1 MSRPRLLPLL
11 MLSGGLLAGCK
22 LLALGQAVEWPA
34 GLSGVPAVAR
44 LAMGRL
50 DGMLI
55 ASATA
60 SAPPTPASPTPA
72 SPGPAQ
78 HGAATAAARAPGPA
92 PVQPAMPAPE
102 PAPVSLAERAVL
114 ESLRERRGQL
124 EQREQA
130 LAAREA
136 ILAAAESRLKSR
148 LDEMAALQARLE
160 KLEQARNAREEA
172 GWRGLVKTYETMRP
186 RDAAAVFDELD
197 MPVLVQIVDRMRE
210 AKTAPVLG
218 AMRPDRARLLTSEL
232 ARHRNRA
239 NDPGGPDNS
248 QDARR

>member
-34 GLSGVPAVAR
+34 GLPGIPS
-44 LAMGRL
+44 MGRL

-60 SAPPTPASPTPA
+60 SAPPAPVSPDPV
-72 SPGPAQ
+72 SPNPVQ
-78 HGAATAAARAPGPA
+78 HGAAPAAAKPSTA
-92 PVQPAMPAPE
+92 PAMPVPE
-102 PAPVSLAERAVL
+102 PDPVSIAERAVL

-124 EQREQA
+124 ERREQA

-136 ILAAAESRLKSR
+136 VLAAAESRLKSR

-160 KLEQARNAREEA
+160 KLEQSRNEREEA

-197 MPVLVQIVDRMRE
+197 MPVLVRIVDRMRE
-210 AKTAPVLG
+210 AKAAQVLG
-218 AMRPDRARLLTSEL
+218 AMRPDRARLLTAEL
-232 ARHRNRA
+232 ARHRSRA
-239 NDPGGPDNS
+239 NDPDGPDNS

>member
-22 LLALGQAVEWPA
+22 LLALGQALEWPA
-34 GLSGVPAVAR
+34 GLPGIPS
-44 LAMGRL
+44 MGRL

-60 SAPPTPASPTPA
+60 SAPPAPVSPDPV
-72 SPGPAQ
+72 SPDPVSPNPAQ
-78 HGAATAAARAPGPA
+78 HGAALAAAKPSTA
-92 PVQPAMPAPE
+92 PAMPVPE
-102 PAPVSLAERAVL
+102 PDPVSIAERAVL

-124 EQREQA
+124 ERREQA

-136 ILAAAESRLKSR
+136 VLAAAESRLKSR

-160 KLEQARNAREEA
+160 KLEQSRNEREEA

-197 MPVLVQIVDRMRE
+197 MPVLVRIVDRMRE
-210 AKTAPVLG
+210 AKAAPVLG
-218 AMRPDRARLLTSEL
+218 AMRPDRARLLTAEL
-232 ARHRNRA
+232 ARHRSRA
-239 NDPGGPDNS
+239 NDPDGPDNS

>member
-22 LLALGQAVEWPA
+22 LLALGQALEWPA
-34 GLSGVPAVAR
+34 GLPGIPS
-44 LAMGRL
+44 MGRL

-60 SAPPTPASPTPA
+60 SAPPAPVSPAPVSPNPV
-72 SPGPAQ
+72 SPNPAQ
-78 HGAATAAARAPGPA
+78 HGAAPAAAKPSTA
-92 PVQPAMPAPE
+92 PAMPVPE
-102 PAPVSLAERAVL
+102 PDPVSIAERAVL

-124 EQREQA
+124 ERREQA

-136 ILAAAESRLKSR
+136 VLAAAESRLKSR

-160 KLEQARNAREEA
+160 KLEQSRNEREEA

-197 MPVLVQIVDRMRE
+197 MPVLVRIVDRMRE
-210 AKTAPVLG
+210 AKAAQVLG
-218 AMRPDRARLLTSEL
+218 AMRPDRARLLTAEL
-232 ARHRNRA
+232 ARHRSRA
-239 NDPGGPDNS
+239 NDPDGPDNS

>member
-1 MSRPRLLPLL
+1 
-11 MLSGGLLAGCK
+11 
-22 LLALGQAVEWPA
+22 
-34 GLSGVPAVAR
+34 
-44 LAMGRL
+44 MGRL

-60 SAPPTPASPTPA
+60 SAPPAPVSPDPV
-72 SPGPAQ
+72 SPNPVQ
-78 HGAATAAARAPGPA
+78 HGAAPAAAKPSTA
-92 PVQPAMPAPE
+92 PAMPVPE
-102 PAPVSLAERAVL
+102 PDPVSIAERAVL

-124 EQREQA
+124 ERREQA

-136 ILAAAESRLKSR
+136 VLAAAESRLKSR

-160 KLEQARNAREEA
+160 KLEQSRNEREEA

-197 MPVLVQIVDRMRE
+197 MPVLVRIVDRMRE
-210 AKTAPVLG
+210 AKAAPVLG
-218 AMRPDRARLLTSEL
+218 AMRPDRARLLTAEL
-232 ARHRNRA
+232 ARHRSRA
-239 NDPGGPDNS
+239 NDPDGPDNS

>member
-34 GLSGVPAVAR
+34 GLPGIPS
-44 LAMGRL
+44 MGRL

-60 SAPPTPASPTPA
+60 SAPPAPVSPNPV
-72 SPGPAQ
+72 SPNPAQ
-78 HGAATAAARAPGPA
+78 HGAALAAAKPSTA
-92 PVQPAMPAPE
+92 PAMPVPE
-102 PAPVSLAERAVL
+102 PDPVSIAERAVL

-124 EQREQA
+124 ERREQA

-136 ILAAAESRLKSR
+136 VLAAAESRLKSR

-160 KLEQARNAREEA
+160 KLEQSRNEREEA

-197 MPVLVQIVDRMRE
+197 MPVLVRIVDRMRE
-210 AKTAPVLG
+210 AKAAPVLG
-218 AMRPDRARLLTSEL
+218 AMRPDRARLLTAEL
-232 ARHRNRA
+232 ARHRSRA
-239 NDPGGPDNS
+239 NDPDGPDNS

>member
-1 MSRPRLLPLL
+1 MAKNLNLEMVLSAKERITGPL
-11 MLSGGLLAGCK
+11 K
-22 LLALGQAVEWPA
+22 KVQASS
-34 GLSGVPAVAR
+34 SGVAKALR
-44 LAMGRL
+44 ETKQR
-50 DGMLI
+50 
-55 ASATA
+55 SK
-60 SAPPTPASPTPA
+60 
-72 SPGPAQ
+72 
-78 HGAATAAARAPGPA
+78 
-92 PVQPAMPAPE
+92 E
-102 PAPVSLAERAVL
+102 L

-136 ILAAAESRLKSR
+136 VLAAAESRLRSR

-160 KLEQARNAREEA
+160 KLEKARNEREEA

-239 NDPGGPDNS
+239 NDPGGTDNS

>member
-34 GLSGVPAVAR
+34 GLPGIPS
-44 LAMGRL
+44 MGRL

-60 SAPPTPASPTPA
+60 SAPPAPVSPDPV
-72 SPGPAQ
+72 SPNPVQ
-78 HGAATAAARAPGPA
+78 HGAAPAAAKPSTA
-92 PVQPAMPAPE
+92 PAMPVPE
-102 PAPVSLAERAVL
+102 PDPVSIAERAVL

-124 EQREQA
+124 ERREQA

-136 ILAAAESRLKSR
+136 VLAAAESRLKSR

-160 KLEQARNAREEA
+160 KLEQSRNAREEA

-197 MPVLVQIVDRMRE
+197 MPVLVRIVDRMRE
-210 AKTAPVLG
+210 AKAAPVLG
-218 AMRPDRARLLTSEL
+218 AMRPDRARLLTAEL
-232 ARHRNRA
+232 ARHRSRA
-239 NDPGGPDNS
+239 NDPDGPDNS

>member
-34 GLSGVPAVAR
+34 GLPGIPS
-44 LAMGRL
+44 MGRL

-60 SAPPTPASPTPA
+60 SAPPAPVSPDPV
-72 SPGPAQ
+72 SPNPVQ
-78 HGAATAAARAPGPA
+78 HGAAPAAAKPSTA
-92 PVQPAMPAPE
+92 PAMPVPE
-102 PAPVSLAERAVL
+102 PDPVSIAERAVL

-124 EQREQA
+124 ERREQA

-136 ILAAAESRLKSR
+136 VLAAAESRLKSR

-160 KLEQARNAREEA
+160 TLEKARNEREEA

-197 MPVLVQIVDRMRE
+197 MPVLVRIVDRMRE
-210 AKTAPVLG
+210 AKAAPVLG
-218 AMRPDRARLLTSEL
+218 AMRPDRARLLTAEL
-232 ARHRNRA
+232 ARHRSRA
-239 NDPGGPDNS
+239 NDPDGPDNS

>member
-22 LLALGQAVEWPA
+22 LLAIGQAVEWPA
-34 GLSGVPAVAR
+34 GLPGIA
-44 LAMGRL
+44 AMARL

-60 SAPPTPASPTPA
+60 SAPVSPD
-72 SPGPAQ
+72 PAQ
-78 HGAATAAARAPGPA
+78 HGAAPAAVKP

-102 PAPVSLAERAVL
+102 PDPVSLAERAVL

-160 KLEQARNAREEA
+160 TLEKARNEREEA

-210 AKTAPVLG
+210 SKTAPVLG

-232 ARHRNRA
+232 ARHRSRA
-239 NDPGGPDNS
+239 NDPDGPDNS

>member
-22 LLALGQAVEWPA
+22 LLAIGQAVEWPA
-34 GLSGVPAVAR
+34 GLPGIA
-44 LAMGRL
+44 AMARL

-60 SAPPTPASPTPA
+60 SAPPAP
-72 SPGPAQ
+72 
-78 HGAATAAARAPGPA
+78 AAAKP
-92 PVQPAMPAPE
+92 PVQPAMPAPD
-102 PAPVSLAERAVL
+102 PDPVSVAERAVL

-136 ILAAAESRLKSR
+136 VLAAAESRLRSR

-160 KLEQARNAREEA
+160 KLEKARNEREEA

-210 AKTAPVLG
+210 SKTAPVLG

-239 NDPGGPDNS
+239 NDPDGPDNS

>member
-34 GLSGVPAVAR
+34 GLPGIPS
-44 LAMGRL
+44 MGRL

-60 SAPPTPASPTPA
+60 SAPPAPVSPDPV
-72 SPGPAQ
+72 SPNPVQ
-78 HGAATAAARAPGPA
+78 HGAAPAAAKPSTA
-92 PVQPAMPAPE
+92 PAMPVPE
-102 PAPVSLAERAVL
+102 PDPVSIAERAVL

-124 EQREQA
+124 ERREQA

-136 ILAAAESRLKSR
+136 VLAAAESRLKSR

-160 KLEQARNAREEA
+160 KLEQSRNEREEA

-197 MPVLVQIVDRMRE
+197 MPVLVRIVDRMRE
-210 AKTAPVLG
+210 AKAAPVLG
-218 AMRPDRARLLTSEL
+218 AMRPDRARLLTAEL
-232 ARHRNRA
+232 ARHRSRA
-239 NDPGGPDNS
+239 NDPDGPDNS

>member
-22 LLALGQAVEWPA
+22 LLAIGQAVEWPA
-34 GLSGVPAVAR
+34 GVPGIAAI
-44 LAMGRL
+44 ARL

-55 ASATA
+55 GSATA
-60 SAPPTPASPTPA
+60 SAPPAPVSPDPAR
-72 SPGPAQ
+72 
-78 HGAATAAARAPGPA
+78 HGAAPAAAKP

-102 PAPVSLAERAVL
+102 PDPVSVAERAVL

-136 ILAAAESRLKSR
+136 VLAAAESRLRSR

-160 KLEQARNAREEA
+160 KLEKARNEREEA

-239 NDPGGPDNS
+239 NDPDGPDNS